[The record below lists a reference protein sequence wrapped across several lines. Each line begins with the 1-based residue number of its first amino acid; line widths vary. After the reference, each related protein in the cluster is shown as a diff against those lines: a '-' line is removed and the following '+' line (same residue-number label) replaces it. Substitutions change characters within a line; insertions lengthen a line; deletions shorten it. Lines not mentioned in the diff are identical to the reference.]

1 MAYGEKD
8 YAFPS
13 VSHLCELTGMSR
25 RSVQKYLLE
34 LADLKF
40 VNIIE
45 VQDAKTNEY
54 DSNIYMLSN
63 TIPFISKEQYDN
75 LPARLKKQHDKFVE
89 MIKKRK
95 IMKEVIEY

>member
-1 MAYGEKD
+1 
-8 YAFPS
+8 
-13 VSHLCELTGMSR
+13 MSR

-40 VNIIE
+40 VIIIE
-45 VQDAKTNEY
+45 SQNAKTNEF

-63 TIPFISKEQYDN
+63 TIPFISKEHYDN
-75 LPARLKKQHDKFVE
+75 LPERLQKQHDKFVE